1 MLLRR
6 MRFID
11 QPCASQTEA
20 LEDHM
25 FSDSFCSFLYVLK
38 FLIVVDDSGMPLV
51 SQSLFYLA
59 FKLVSILKISDVVS
73 YSYKLLQ
80 VVLSVFIV
88 LLFCF
93 VMNKAKKQK
102 PHRPCSPSF
111 FRPPFLR

>member
-1 MLLRR
+1 
-6 MRFID
+6 MRFMD

-25 FSDSFCSFLYVLK
+25 FSDSFCSFLHVLK

-59 FKLVSILKISDVVS
+59 FKLVSILNISDVVS

-80 VVLSVFIV
+80 VVLKKYVHCSWV
-88 LLFCF
+88 LLCDE
-93 VMNKAKKQK
+93 Q
-102 PHRPCSPSF
+102 S
-111 FRPPFLR
+111 

>member
-1 MLLRR
+1 M
-6 MRFID
+6 D

-25 FSDSFCSFLYVLK
+25 FSDSFCSLLHVLK

-80 VVLSVFIV
+80 VVLSMFIV
-88 LLFCF
+88 LVFCF
-93 VMNKAKKQK
+93 VMNKARKQK

-111 FRPPFLR
+111 FRPPFFLR